1 MSRYDDGGWPAYVP
15 VAERRRKAE
24 REVAKLRKAG
34 RSVALVRIE
43 GRAIAAT
50 LWGRAWCDN
59 LERYR
64 DYETRLPRG
73 RTYVRN
79 GSVIDLQIGRCEVT
93 ALVSGS
99 SIYKVRIGV
108 AALPAAQWQSI
119 RADCVGRIESLVE
132 FLQGRLSKGVMD
144 RMCRQGAGL
153 FPGPLEIS
161 FSCTCEDHASM
172 CKHVAAALY
181 GVGARLDE
189 SPALLF
195 RLRAVNESDLL
206 TDLGTAIPTSA
217 PAGGRVLA
225 AEDVSAL
232 FGLDLVGPGG
242 GDGGAGNMQSSRD
255 TPVPTAR
262 LKQNAGR
269 SRPLPPKMRE
279 PRTQSDPIAAS
290 AEAAMAQPRPPKPKA
305 SRPVRP
311 LTAVQPPRPP
321 QHPIGPGASTI
332 VSTAIKDRTAVQ
344 LEDAK
349 GLRKEKAEKLVAD
362 VIARLGKQLVTGLDV
377 TVAGK
382 AIQAASARS
391 ARTAHK
397 PPLGS
402 STSTNQMQKPVI
414 RSRRGPKNAI

>member
-24 REVAKLRKAG
+24 REVARLRKTG
-34 RSVALVRIE
+34 RSVAPVKIE

-50 LWGRAWCDN
+50 PWGRAWCDN

-99 SIYKVRIGV
+99 SVYKVRIGI
-108 AALPAAQWQSI
+108 AALPAGQWQSI
-119 RADCVGRIESLVE
+119 RADCAGRIESLVE
-132 FLQGRLSKGVMD
+132 LLHGRLSKGVMD

-153 FPGPLEIS
+153 FPKPSEIS

-181 GVGARLDE
+181 GAGARLDE

-195 RLRAVNESDLL
+195 RLRAVNEGDLL
-206 TDLGTAIPTSA
+206 ADLGTAIPASA
-217 PAGGRVLA
+217 PAADRVLA

-232 FGLDLVGPGG
+232 FGLDLAGPEGG
-242 GDGGAGNMQSSRD
+242 GGGAGGTQSSRD
-255 TPVPTAR
+255 TPVPAAR
-262 LKQNAGR
+262 PKQNAGR

-279 PRTQSDPIAAS
+279 PRTQSGPVAAS
-290 AEAAMAQPRPPKPKA
+290 AKAAMAQPGPPKPKA
-305 SRPVRP
+305 SRPARP
-311 LTAVQPPRPP
+311 RTAVPPRPP
-321 QHPIGPGASTI
+321 QHPIGPEASTI
-332 VSTAIKDRTAVQ
+332 VSAAIEDRTAAQ
-344 LEDAK
+344 LDGAK
-349 GLRKEKAEKLVAD
+349 VLGKEEAKKLVAD
-362 VIARLGKQLVTGLDV
+362 VIARVGKQLVTGLDV
-377 TVAGK
+377 TVAER

-391 ARTAHK
+391 ARTAHE

-402 STSTNQMQKPVI
+402 RTPTNQVQKPVT
-414 RSRRGPKNAI
+414 RSRRPKNAM

>member
-24 REVAKLRKAG
+24 REVARLRKTG
-34 RSVALVRIE
+34 RSVAPVKIE
-43 GRAIAAT
+43 GRTIAAT
-50 LWGRAWCDN
+50 PWGWAWCDN

-79 GSVIDLQIGRCEVT
+79 GSVIDLQVGRCEVT

-99 SIYKVRIGV
+99 SVYKVRIGIG
-108 AALPAAQWQSI
+108 ALPAGQWQSI
-119 RADCVGRIESLVE
+119 RADCAGRIESLVE
-132 FLQGRLSKGVMD
+132 LLQGRLSKGVMD

-153 FPGPLEIS
+153 FPGPSEIS

-181 GVGARLDE
+181 GVGSRLDE
-189 SPALLF
+189 NPALLF
-195 RLRAVNESDLL
+195 RLRAVDEGDLL
-206 TDLGTAIPTSA
+206 ADLGSAIPASA
-217 PAGGRVLA
+217 PAADRVLA

-232 FGLDLVGPGG
+232 FGLDLAGPEG

-255 TPVPTAR
+255 TPVPAAR
-262 LKQNAGR
+262 PKQNAGR

-279 PRTQSDPIAAS
+279 PRTQSGPIAAS
-290 AEAAMAQPRPPKPKA
+290 AEAAMAEPRPPKSKA
-305 SRPVRP
+305 FRPVRP
-311 LTAVQPPRPP
+311 LTAAQPPRPP
-321 QHPIGPGASTI
+321 QRPIDPGASTV
-332 VSTAIKDRTAVQ
+332 VSAAIKDRTAAQ
-344 LEDAK
+344 LDGAK
-349 GLRKEKAEKLVAD
+349 GLRKEKAKKLVAD
-362 VIARLGKQLVTGLDV
+362 VIARIGKQLVTGLDV

-391 ARTAHK
+391 ARTAHE

-402 STSTNQMQKPVI
+402 RTPTSQAQKPAT
-414 RSRRGPKNAI
+414 RPRRPKNAV